1 MVQDITKQVKRRRVF
16 YIPGYDPFP
25 ARRYRELYRSE
36 GQNQADLSGYE
47 LELTGKSASDVYGW
61 QVHATVDGQV
71 VDADIDVLVWSDIV
85 QDSMATG
92 ILATYWQMVRTAWIY
107 IQTGALRRMMWL
119 RKGPI
124 IAALYPVG
132 MLLLQLLLAVIVFW
146 FVSRLTSTLMHMV
159 VELFTG
165 PVLFGPAFVIRTYL
179 SMAFGVVAGVFVLRW
194 FKSMDHKVF
203 AYYLMH
209 DYAFIAQNRGAYPPE
224 LEARMQRFGDAIGA
238 ALRDNVDEVLVVG
251 HSSGAHLAVSILAD
265 LVRAGRVPKNGPALA
280 FLSLGQVVPMVSF
293 LPNAQRLRADLHDL
307 SNTDALTWVDVTAP
321 GDGCSFAL
329 CDPVSVSGVAPKSKR
344 WPLVFS
350 AAFSKSLSPAKWK
363 ALRRRYFRLH
373 FQYLCAFDQP
383 MDYDYFQITAGPLT
397 LAERYRDRAPSKS
410 RIDVSASPYTSVS
423 A

>member
-36 GQNQADLSGYE
+36 GQDQADLSGYE
-47 LELTGKSASDVYGW
+47 LELTGKSASDGYGW
-61 QVHATVDGQV
+61 QVHATIDGQV

-85 QDSMATG
+85 QGSMATG

-203 AYYLMH
+203 A
-209 DYAFIAQNRGAYPPE
+209 
-224 LEARMQRFGDAIGA
+224 
-238 ALRDNVDEVLVVG
+238 
-251 HSSGAHLAVSILAD
+251 
-265 LVRAGRVPKNGPALA
+265 
-280 FLSLGQVVPMVSF
+280 
-293 LPNAQRLRADLHDL
+293 
-307 SNTDALTWVDVTAP
+307 
-321 GDGCSFAL
+321 
-329 CDPVSVSGVAPKSKR
+329 
-344 WPLVFS
+344 
-350 AAFSKSLSPAKWK
+350 
-363 ALRRRYFRLH
+363 
-373 FQYLCAFDQP
+373 
-383 MDYDYFQITAGPLT
+383 
-397 LAERYRDRAPSKS
+397 
-410 RIDVSASPYTSVS
+410 
-423 A
+423 